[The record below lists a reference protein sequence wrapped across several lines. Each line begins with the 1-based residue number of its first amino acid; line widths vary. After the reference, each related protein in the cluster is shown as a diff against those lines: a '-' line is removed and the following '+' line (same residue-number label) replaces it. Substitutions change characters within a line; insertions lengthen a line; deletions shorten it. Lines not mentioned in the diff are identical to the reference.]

1 MLIFIIQWLI
11 SKGRKEEACQI
22 LAKYHA
28 NGDLNDPLVQ
38 YEFREIETALGFEQ
52 VNGEMSL
59 LDFLRTR
66 ANRHRLLILV
76 AVGVGTNWVGNG
88 IIN

>member
-1 MLIFIIQWLI
+1 MV
-11 SKGRKEEACQI
+11 SKSRKDEALEI

-28 NGDLNDPLVQ
+28 NGDRNDALIQ
-38 YEFREIETALGFEQ
+38 YEFQEIETALSMESSMQ
-52 VNGEMSL
+52 KASY
-59 LDFLRTR
+59 LDFGRTK

-76 AVGVGTNWVGNG
+76 VVGVGTNWVGNG